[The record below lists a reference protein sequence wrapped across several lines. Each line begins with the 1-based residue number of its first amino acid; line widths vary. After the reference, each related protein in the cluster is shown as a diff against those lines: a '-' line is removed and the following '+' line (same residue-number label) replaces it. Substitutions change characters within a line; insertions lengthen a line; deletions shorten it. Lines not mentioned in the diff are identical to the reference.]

1 MIYFTNLLYIFFNI
15 IVVQLNNKKKEG
27 GLMPQ
32 GGLLKQVANAITQ
45 LNLIHLQILILHSLK
60 AARGKSVTIL
70 EFLN

>member
-1 MIYFTNLLYIFFNI
+1 
-15 IVVQLNNKKKEG
+15 
-27 GLMPQ
+27 MPQ